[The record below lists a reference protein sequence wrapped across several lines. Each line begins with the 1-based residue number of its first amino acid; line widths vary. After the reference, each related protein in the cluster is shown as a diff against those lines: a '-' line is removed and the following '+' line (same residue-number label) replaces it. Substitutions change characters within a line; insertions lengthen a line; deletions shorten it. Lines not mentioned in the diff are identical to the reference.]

1 MSNGS
6 VKSGRGRKKKEVIK
20 EKDLQA
26 AILGEEYIILNLLSR
41 NLNSAAKFDFR
52 FIFLY
57 HE

>member
-1 MSNGS
+1 M
-6 VKSGRGRKKKEVIK
+6 
-20 EKDLQA
+20 KDKQSLSHTVWDCKYHIVWT